1 MSSSLLRRTSLVG
14 GELFAG
20 LATAMIF
27 YAEYVGLGSQ
37 LGAVW
42 LGQGVGSL
50 GYGNVLSLAAGALGC
65 TLALLSPGAYV
76 AGPRAASVVV
86 LMSSLLYLSSRF
98 GLDLKA
104 QSAAAAIAM
113 LTAAL
118 TVFVCSGPVARVALG
133 SLPAALMHG
142 FNFATAVFIVSDG
155 VARAV
160 IDCQQID
167 AVLAWTVFGGAVL
180 FGALWSP
187 VCEISAAVLR
197 RPLLARLTPLG
208 TMAAVALAW
217 YVYEHSA
224 LSQGDGLACGRFG
237 TQALHVGVLVDR
249 AGSVWE
255 TLASGLPGAV
265 VLGAMACGLG
275 TGFALLLESS
285 SAFVAADGELLPSQ
299 TRLMR
304 VSALS
309 NGIGACAGV
318 GPISYSASRTQTI
331 RVFGGRTRLS
341 VLTHGAFLVVLAL
354 LAGPW
359 MRQVPQF
366 AIGVVLAL
374 VGLNMVTPGMCRMW
388 RDGYALKAPNHV
400 VHSIAGFWLSV
411 VSALALGSAL
421 AGFLVGLAAYAWWN
435 VARSLRER

>member
-1 MSSSLLRRTSLVG
+1 MSSRPIQRATLLG

-37 LGAVW
+37 LGSVW
-42 LGQGVGSL
+42 LGQGVGNL
-50 GYGNVLSLAAGALGC
+50 GYGNVLSFAAGVVAC
-65 TLALLSPGAYV
+65 MLALLVPGAHV

-104 QSAAAAIAM
+104 QSAAAAIAL
-113 LTAAL
+113 LTAACTL
-118 TVFVCSGPVARVALG
+118 LACSGGAARGAIG
-133 SLPAALMHG
+133 SLPAALLHA

-160 IDCQQID
+160 IDCQQVD
-167 AVLAWTVFGGAVL
+167 AVLAWTVFGGAVV

-224 LSQGDGLACGRFG
+224 LSHGEGLACGRFG
-237 TQALHVGVLVDR
+237 TQALHAGVLIQR
-249 AGSVWE
+249 TGSLWDA
-255 TLASGLPGAV
+255 LGSGLPLAV
-265 VLGAMACGLG
+265 VLGAVACGLG
-275 TGFALLLESS
+275 AGFALLLESS
-285 SAFVAADGELLPSQ
+285 SAFVASDGALLPSQ
-299 TRLMR
+299 SRRLR
-304 VSALS
+304 VTALA
-309 NGIGACAGV
+309 NGVGACAGV
-318 GPISYSASRTQTI
+318 GPISYSASRTQAI
-331 RVFGGRTRLS
+331 RLFGGRTRLS
-341 VLTHGAFLVVLAL
+341 VLMHGACLVVLAL

-359 MRQVPQF
+359 MGHIPQF

-388 RDGYALKAPNHV
+388 REAYEPRAPHFL
-400 VHSIAGFWLSV
+400 VHGVAGFWLSV

-421 AGFLVGLAAYAWWN
+421 AGFLTGLAAYAWWN
-435 VARSLRER
+435 FARSLREG